1 MQSSLDRLY
10 AKTLSFLEKEKVPY
24 LLIGGLAV
32 GVLGEPRM
40 TQDVDLIIFIPK
52 KSAPEIIKKA
62 IKAGFRANPA
72 VVVRDIDLKGAFR
85 LDFESLWVDI
95 IISSTEFENSA
106 FKRKK
111 QIELLGKKTYLPSPE
126 DLILLK
132 LIPGRDKDILDI
144 KSIIERYKGKL
155 NKDYLEKWAQK
166 LSDEAEDL
174 RIWNTLKKL
183 LS

>member
-1 MQSSLDRLY
+1 MQSSLDRIY
-10 AKTLSFLEKEKVPY
+10 SKTLSFLEKEKIPY

-40 TQDVDLIIFIPK
+40 TQDVDLIVFIPR
-52 KSAPEIIKKA
+52 KSTPEIIKKA
-62 IKAGFRANPA
+62 IKAGFRTNLTAA
-72 VVVRDIDLKGAFR
+72 VKDIELKGAFR
-85 LDFESLWVDI
+85 LDFENLWVDI

-111 QIELLGKKTYLPSPE
+111 QIKLLSKKTFIPSPE

-132 LIPGRDKDILDI
+132 LIPGRDKDILDV
-144 KSIIERYKGKL
+144 KSIIERHEGKL
-155 NKDYLEKWAQK
+155 DKPYLEKWAQK

-183 LS
+183 LV

>member
-10 AKTLSFLEKEKVPY
+10 SATLSFLKKEKIPY

-40 TQDVDLIIFIPK
+40 TQDIDLIIFVPK
-52 KSAPEIIKKA
+52 KSAPEVIKKA
-62 IKAGFRANPA
+62 TKAGFWANITSA
-72 VVVRDIDLKGAFR
+72 TKDIELKGAFR
-85 LDFESLWVDI
+85 LDFDNLWVDI

-111 QIELLGKKTYLPSPE
+111 QIKLLGKKAFIPSPE

-132 LIPGRDKDILDI
+132 LIPGRDKDILDV

-155 NKDYLEKWAQK
+155 DKLYLEKWAQK
-166 LSDEAEDL
+166 LSDEAENL

-183 LS
+183 LV